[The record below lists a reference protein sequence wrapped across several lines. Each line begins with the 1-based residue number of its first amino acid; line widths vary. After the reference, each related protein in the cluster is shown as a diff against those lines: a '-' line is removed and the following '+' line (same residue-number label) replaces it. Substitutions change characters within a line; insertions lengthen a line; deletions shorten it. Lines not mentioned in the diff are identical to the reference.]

1 MEPLVSIF
9 QLQDADRS
17 PVLAHIH
24 RLHQEGK
31 FKEVSEPFPVALGL
45 SSTGRA
51 SMWVSGVGE
60 SQAGGETPTLEVSP
74 LPWGLCRGHR
84 SGVQGTSPPGP
95 AQVHAW
101 RGGPGHPDT
110 DPLRGLDTAPHIL
123 PGLQHVPGSFL
134 PRCPPASHAWSAAWG
149 RQVLTQEPTR
159 LWPTLLCY

>member
-51 SMWVSGVGE
+51 STWVSGRGE
-60 SQAGGETPTLEVSP
+60 SQAGCETPTLKVSP
-74 LPWGLCRGHR
+74 PPWGLCRGCR
-84 SGVQGTSPPGP
+84 SGVRGTSHPG
-95 AQVHAW
+95 
-101 RGGPGHPDT
+101 
-110 DPLRGLDTAPHIL
+110 IS
-123 PGLQHVPGSFL
+123 PGSCL
-134 PRCPPASHAWSAAWG
+134 A
-149 RQVLTQEPTR
+149 
-159 LWPTLLCY
+159 